1 MADHRR
7 EDAAWIFPFKEKRR
21 CASPSSPHCRRCSRC
36 RRALPNRRR
45 PSFGLKPE
53 GFGYP
58 RSIAISPRPNSS
70 RNIAHSTL
78 IEFDEL
84 DRSPQV
90 EAPERFNRR
99 RLEALGA
106 PRGRSL

>member
-1 MADHRR
+1 MRKPILA
-7 EDAAWIFPFKEKRR
+7 
-21 CASPSSPHCRRCSRC
+21 
-36 RRALPNRRR
+36 ALPALLALSSGAAEPAA
-45 PSFGLKPE
+45 PSFSLKPE